1 MGKRNR
7 GHRFNRTKTNKN
19 LNDKSNVINHQTA
32 GSYDKIIKENK
43 LFEKYYKETGI
54 VPANEWDTFIE
65 VIKEPLPIAFR

>member
-7 GHRFNRTKTNKN
+7 GQKRFNRSKAAKN
-19 LNDKSNVINHQTA
+19 ENINHQTA

-54 VPANEWDTFIE
+54 VAENEWNEFIE
-65 VIKEPLPIAFR
+65 CIKEPLPVSFR